1 MHIFK
6 NLNTS
11 LKLHCGDKITS
22 TTIKNKCDRKST
34 GVGGENARLSTR

>member
-1 MHIFK
+1 MYIFQ

-11 LKLHCGDKITS
+11 LKLHCGDKKTVLLLK
-22 TTIKNKCDRKST
+22 TNMNRKST